1 MLRPSQRLPGH
12 VKGGEDNMVIY
23 AFEGSYEL
31 YVNESLPDAE
41 NYFESIDV
49 ENDEF
54 GFFADDGTVIDS
66 AVRDGRVVLTLTGE
80 QRPEDLRTRL
90 RTYLAHPLVA
100 MDPALADDP
109 IALGVLLLERE
120 RAREH
125 SGWLSRLF
133 ARRRARRAGR
143 S

>member
-1 MLRPSQRLPGH
+1 M
-12 VKGGEDNMVIY
+12 IY
-23 AFEGSYEL
+23 AFEGSFEL
-31 YVNESLPDAE
+31 YVNESLTDAE
-41 NYFESIDV
+41 NYFEAIDV

-54 GFFADDGTVIDS
+54 DFFAGDGTVIDS

-80 QRPEDLRTRL
+80 HRPEELRARL
-90 RTYLAHPLVA
+90 RTYLSQPRVA

-120 RAREH
+120 RVGEH

-133 ARRRARRAGR
+133 ARRRAR
-143 S
+143 